1 MPYKIE
7 RTGQKNAKNN
17 NGWTRLSTINS
28 DFKGMKI
35 ELQKS
40 RYCFDVDHLDS
51 LSLIRDDSF
60 KLCPCLT

>member
-1 MPYKIE
+1 MRYKIE

-40 RYCFDVDHLDS
+40 RYCFDGL
-51 LSLIRDDSF
+51 
-60 KLCPCLT
+60 

>member
-7 RTGQKNAKNN
+7 RTGQKNDKNN
-17 NGWTRLSTINS
+17 NKRLSTINS

-35 ELQKS
+35 ELQKT

-51 LSLIRDDSF
+51 DS
-60 KLCPCLT
+60 